1 METQELFDILP
12 TGVFTNAEELQKF
25 LDDGDVNQLY
35 PLLDKEKFPTLESF
49 QVSLKKKDTPEIN
62 TELELEDGLSEQPE
76 SAEENKTPE
85 SDLGK
90 ILVEISLPS
99 IQQFLYFLEK
109 LT

>member
-49 QVSLKKKDTPEIN
+49 QVSLKKKT
-62 TELELEDGLSEQPE
+62 LQ
-76 SAEENKTPE
+76 K
-85 SDLGK
+85 
-90 ILVEISLPS
+90 
-99 IQQFLYFLEK
+99 
-109 LT
+109 